1 MLCSLQHVSNLSH
14 GQAEYRRELAASFLH
29 RVLKPVLC
37 LAWLIL
43 FSCAVQA
50 EWKPASPRLLTRW
63 DKDVSPDK
71 VLPEYPRPQFQREH
85 WQSLNGLW
93 DYAITD
99 RKAGIPE
106 KWDGQILVPF
116 AVESALSGVGKT
128 VGPDQVLWYR
138 RKFTVP
144 NTDAWKN
151 HRIQLNFGAVDWSC
165 QVYLNGRELEWGR
178 HTGGYDPFSMYLDM
192 PGVDLKRGG
201 ENELIVRVADPTD
214 GSYQP
219 RGKQVNK
226 PEGIWYTSV
235 TGIWQTVW
243 IEPVPMQPIAGLKV
257 TPDVDKQSVHVEVH
271 AGLEAKEPSQSMV
284 KLEVLDGDKVVATAE
299 GTTQHGQITLNV
311 PLKEPKLWTPE
322 EPHLYGLRVSRVV
335 DVVKT
340 AKVGE
345 FTSDTVTSYFG
356 MRKISLQKDD
366 KGVNRLFL
374 NNKPVFQF
382 GPLDQGWWPDGLY
395 TAPTDE
401 ALKFDIEMTKRLGY
415 NMARKHVKVEPDR
428 WYYWCDKLGLLVWQ
442 DMPSGD
448 KHAQWDPFGRH
459 DNSEITRTQESS
471 DNYNKEWKAI
481 IDALHNHPSIVMW
494 VPFNEA
500 WGQANTVAVTKW
512 TMDYDPSRLVN
523 CASGGNDFPIGHVL
537 DVHRYPGPFL
547 PKITP
552 DRAAVLGEYGGLGL
566 PVEGHTWLDK
576 GNWGY
581 RSFQSKAELA
591 DAYEQLA
598 WQLPEMIGKGLAAAI
613 YTQTT
618 DVEIEVNGLFTY
630 DREVLKFEEERM
642 RKANLRVYGPP
653 PTFKTLVPT
662 SEESAQEWKY
672 TTEQPGKSWSDVG
685 FDDSPWK
692 TGPGGFGH
700 LNPPGSHVRT
710 DWDSPDIW
718 ARRTFELKSVEGVQQ
733 LGLRIHYDEDSD
745 VYLNGVKIAETHGYT
760 VNYVVVP
767 ANAAAKG
774 ALKVGQNLLAVH
786 THQTG
791 GGQYIDVGLVEI
803 RFEK

>member
-1 MLCSLQHVSNLSH
+1 MLRLSLIV
-14 GQAEYRRELAASFLH
+14 LA
-29 RVLKPVLC
+29 
-37 LAWLIL
+37 LIT
-43 FSCAVQA
+43 SQIHA
-50 EWKPASPRLLTRW
+50 EWKPANARLLTRW
-63 DKDVSPDK
+63 AKDVTPDK
-71 VLPEYPRPQFQREH
+71 VLPEYPRPQFQRDN

-99 RKAGIPE
+99 RKSGVPE

-128 VGPDQVLWYR
+128 VGPNQALWYR
-138 RKFTVP
+138 RKFTLDQ
-144 NTDAWKN
+144 NEKTQ
-151 HRIQLNFGAVDWSC
+151 HYRTLLHFGAVDWSC
-165 QVYLNGRELEWGR
+165 QVYLNGQPIEYAR
-178 HTGGYDPFSMYLDM
+178 HTGGYDPFSFYIDHPSSKLNHQ
-192 PGVDLKRGG
+192 G
-201 ENELIVRVADPTD
+201 ENELIVRVLDGTD
-214 GSYQP
+214 SGYQP
-219 RGKQVNK
+219 RGKQVEK
-226 PEGIWYTSV
+226 PNGIWYTSV

-243 IEPVPMQPIAGLKV
+243 IEREPLAAVQGLKI
-257 TPDVDKQSVHVEVH
+257 TPDVDKSSVRVEVK
-271 AGLEAKEPSQSMV
+271 AGLEAKAPLPV
-284 KLEVLDGDKVVATAE
+284 KVRVEVLDGDKVVAKTE
-299 GTTQHGQITLNV
+299 GTTERGSVTLHI
-311 PLKEPKLWTPE
+311 PIPEPQLWSPE
-322 EPHLYGLRVSRVV
+322 TPHLYGLRVSRIQ
-335 DVVKT
+335 DVLKT

-356 MRKISLQKDD
+356 MRKISMQKDD
-366 KGVNRLFL
+366 QGVNRLFL
-374 NNKPVFQF
+374 NNKPYFQF

-448 KHAQWDPFGRH
+448 KHAEWDPFGKF
-459 DNSEITRTQESS
+459 DNTEITRSQESS

-512 TMDYDPSRLVN
+512 TMEYDPSRLVN
-523 CASGGNDFPIGHVL
+523 CASGGNDFPVGHVL

-552 DRAAVLGEYGGLGL
+552 ERAAVLGEYGGLGL

-581 RSFQSKAELA
+581 RSFESKEALA

-618 DVEIEVNGLFTY
+618 DVEVEVNGLFTY
-630 DREVLKFEEERM
+630 DREVLKFEEKRM
-642 RKANLRVYGPP
+642 RAANMRVYGPP

-662 SEESAQEWKY
+662 SEETGQEWRY
-672 TTEQPGKSWSDVG
+672 ITEQPGKSWPDAA
-685 FDDSPWK
+685 FNDSTWK
-692 TGPGGFGH
+692 TGPAGFGH
-700 LNPPGSHVRT
+700 LSPPGSRVRS
-710 DWDSPDIW
+710 DWATPDIW
-718 ARRTFELKSVEGVQQ
+718 ARRTFELKSVDDIQQ
-733 LGLRIHYDEDSD
+733 IGLRIHYDEDSE

-767 ANAAAKG
+767 ANAAAKS
-774 ALKVGQNLLAVH
+774 ALKAGKNVLAVH

-803 RFEK
+803 RFGE

>member
-1 MLCSLQHVSNLSH
+1 MVRLFTFICVLMLGTS
-14 GQAEYRRELAASFLH
+14 AF
-29 RVLKPVLC
+29 
-37 LAWLIL
+37 
-43 FSCAVQA
+43 A
-50 EWKPASPRLLTRW
+50 EWKPANPRLLTRW
-63 DKDVSPDK
+63 AKDVTPDK
-71 VLPEYPRPQFQREH
+71 VLPEYPRPQFQRDN

-99 RKAGIPE
+99 RKSGVPE

-128 VGPDQVLWYR
+128 VGPEQALWYR
-138 RKFTVP
+138 RKFTLDQ
-144 NTDAWKN
+144 NEKTQH
-151 HRIQLNFGAVDWSC
+151 HRTVLHFGAVDWSC
-165 QVYLNGRELEWGR
+165 QVFLNGQPIEYAR
-178 HTGGYDPFSMYLDM
+178 HTGGYDPFSFYIDHPSSKLSYN
-192 PGVDLKRGG
+192 G
-201 ENELIVRVADPTD
+201 ENELIVRVLDNTD
-214 GSYQP
+214 EGYQP
-219 RGKQVNK
+219 RGKQVQK
-226 PEGIWYTSV
+226 PNGIWYTPVS
-235 TGIWQTVW
+235 GIWQTVW
-243 IEPVPMQPIAGLKV
+243 IEREPLAAVQGLKI
-257 TPDVDKQSVHVEVH
+257 TPDVDKSSVRVEVK
-271 AGLEAKEPSQSMV
+271 AGLETKAPAKA
-284 KLEVLDGDKVVATAE
+284 KIKIEVLDGEQVVASAE
-299 GTTQHGQITLNV
+299 GVTERGLVTLDIPV
-311 PLKEPKLWTPE
+311 KEPRLWSPE
-322 EPHLYGLRVSRVV
+322 QPHLYGLRVSRFVDREAVV
-335 DVVKT
+335 
-340 AKVGE
+340 
-345 FTSDTVTSYFG
+345 DTVTSYFG

-366 KGVNRLFL
+366 QGINRLYL
-374 NNKPVFQF
+374 NNKPYFQF

-448 KHAQWDPFGRH
+448 VNAPWDPVGGH
-459 DNSEITRTQESS
+459 DNTELTRSPESM

-512 TMDYDPSRLVN
+512 TMEYDPSRLVN
-523 CASGGNDFPIGHVL
+523 CASGGNDFPVGHVL

-566 PVEGHTWLDK
+566 PVEGHTWLEK

-581 RSFQSKAELA
+581 RSFESKEALA

-598 WQLPEMIGKGLAAAI
+598 WQLPAMISKGLAAAI

-630 DREVLKFEEERM
+630 DREVLKFDEKRM
-642 RKANLRVYGPP
+642 REANLRVYGPP

-662 SEESAQEWKY
+662 SEETAQEWRF
-672 TTEQPGKSWSDVG
+672 TTDQPGKSWPDVA
-685 FDDSPWK
+685 FEDSAWK
-692 TGPGGFGH
+692 TGPAGFGH
-700 LNPPGSHVRT
+700 LNPPGSRVRT
-710 DWDSPDIW
+710 DWATPDIW
-718 ARRTFELKSVEGVQQ
+718 ARREFEVKSPEEVQN
-733 LGLRIHYDEDSD
+733 LGLRIHYDEDSE

-767 ANAAAKG
+767 SNALAKG
-774 ALKVGQNLLAVH
+774 ALKSGKNVLAVH

-791 GGQYIDVGLVEI
+791 GGQYIDVGLVDI

>member
-1 MLCSLQHVSNLSH
+1 MVRLFTFVCVLVLGS
-14 GQAEYRRELAASFLH
+14 AAF
-29 RVLKPVLC
+29 
-37 LAWLIL
+37 
-43 FSCAVQA
+43 A
-50 EWKPASPRLLTRW
+50 EWKPANPRLLTRW
-63 DKDVSPDK
+63 AKDVTPDK
-71 VLPEYPRPQFQREH
+71 VLPEYPRPQFQRDN

-99 RKAGIPE
+99 RKSGIPE

-128 VGPDQVLWYR
+128 VGPDQALWYR
-138 RKFTVP
+138 RKFTLDQ
-144 NTDAWKN
+144 NEKTQH
-151 HRIQLNFGAVDWSC
+151 HRTLLHFGAVDWSC
-165 QVYLNGRELEWGR
+165 QVYLNGQAIEYAR
-178 HTGGYDPFSMYLDM
+178 HTGGYDPFSCFIDHPSSQLSYN
-192 PGVDLKRGG
+192 G
-201 ENELIVRVADPTD
+201 ENELIVRVLDNTD
-214 GSYQP
+214 EGYQP
-219 RGKQVNK
+219 RGKQVQK
-226 PEGIWYTSV
+226 PNGIWYTPVS
-235 TGIWQTVW
+235 GIWQTVW
-243 IEPVPMQPIAGLKV
+243 IEREPIAAVQGLKI
-257 TPDVDKQSVHVEVH
+257 TPDVDKSSVRVEVK
-271 AGLEAKEPSQSMV
+271 AGLETKAPAKAKIKV
-284 KLEVLDGDKVVATAE
+284 EVLDGEQVVATAE
-299 GTTQHGQITLNV
+299 GVTQGGLVTLDIPV
-311 PLKEPKLWTPE
+311 KEPKLWSPE
-322 EPHLYGLRVSRVV
+322 QPHLYGLKVQRVIEVSKGRPPLEQIAV
-335 DVVKT
+335 
-340 AKVGE
+340 
-345 FTSDTVTSYFG
+345 DTVTSYFG

-366 KGVNRLFL
+366 QGINRLFL
-374 NNKPVFQF
+374 NNKPYFQF

-448 KHAQWDPFGRH
+448 VNAPWDPVGGH
-459 DNSEITRTQESS
+459 DNTELTRSPESM

-512 TMDYDPSRLVN
+512 TMEYDSSRLVN
-523 CASGGNDFPIGHVL
+523 CASGGNDFPVGHVL

-552 DRAAVLGEYGGLGL
+552 ERAAVLGEYGGLGL

-581 RSFQSKAELA
+581 RSFESKEALA

-630 DREVLKFEEERM
+630 DREVLKFDEKRM
-642 RKANLRVYGPP
+642 RAANLRVYGPP

-662 SEESAQEWKY
+662 SEETAQEWRF
-672 TTEQPGKSWSDVG
+672 TTDQPGKSWPDTA
-685 FDDSPWK
+685 FDAAAWK

-700 LNPPGSHVRT
+700 LNPPGSRVRT
-710 DWDSPDIW
+710 DWATPDIW
-718 ARRTFELKSVEGVQQ
+718 ARREFEVRSPEEIQS
-733 LGLRIHYDEDSD
+733 LGLRIHYDEDSE

-767 ANAAAKG
+767 ANALAKSS
-774 ALKVGQNLLAVH
+774 LKAGKNILAVH

-791 GGQYIDVGLVEI
+791 GGQYIDVGLVDI

>member
-1 MLCSLQHVSNLSH
+1 MVRALV
-14 GQAEYRRELAASFLH
+14 GW
-29 RVLKPVLC
+29 LC
-37 LAWLIL
+37 LVTFVSPLA
-43 FSCAVQA
+43 A
-50 EWKPASPRLLTRW
+50 EWKPAESRLLTRW
-63 DKDVSPDK
+63 AKDVDPANP
-71 VLPEYPRPQFQREH
+71 LPEYPRPQFQRDT

-99 RKAGIPE
+99 KKSGVPE

-116 AVESALSGVGKT
+116 AIESALSGVGKK

-138 RKFTVP
+138 RTFSVP
-144 NTDAWKN
+144 DTAAWKD
-151 HRIQLNFGAVDWSC
+151 HRIQLNFGAVDWACST
-165 QVYLNGRELEWGR
+165 YLNGKELTWGQ

-201 ENELIVRVADPTD
+201 ENELVVRVSDPTD

-243 IEPVPMQPIAGLKV
+243 IEPVPMRPIARLKI
-257 TPDVDKQSVHVEVH
+257 TPDVDYKSVQVEVL
-271 AGLEAKEPSQSMV
+271 AGLENKEPAKAKV
-284 KLEVLDGDKVVATAE
+284 RVEVLEGDKVVALAE
-299 GTTQHGQITLNV
+299 GMTERGLVTLNI
-311 PLKEPKLWTPE
+311 PIPEPKLWSSDNPF
-322 EPHLYGLRVSRVV
+322 LYDLKVTRVNTVDATRNYGYEVV
-335 DVVKT
+335 H
-340 AKVGE
+340 
-345 FTSDTVTSYFG
+345 SYFG
-356 MRKISLQKDD
+356 MRKIAMQKDA
-366 KGVNRLFL
+366 KGINRLHL
-374 NNKPVFQF
+374 NNEPVFQF

-395 TAPTDE
+395 TAPTDA
-401 ALKFDIEMTKRLGY
+401 ALKFDIEITKKLGF

-448 KHAQWDPFGRH
+448 TNAPWDPVGGH
-459 DNSEITRTQESS
+459 DNTEMTRTQKSS

-481 IDALHNHPSIVMW
+481 MDALHNHPSIVMW

-500 WGQANTVAVTKW
+500 WGQSNTVAVTKW
-512 TMDYDPSRLVN
+512 TMEYDPSRLVN
-523 CASGGNDFPIGHVL
+523 CASGGNDFPVGHVV

-547 PKITP
+547 PKLNA
-552 DRAAVLGEYGGLGL
+552 DRAVVLGEYGGLGM

-581 RSFQSKAELA
+581 RSFDTKDALA
-591 DAYEQLA
+591 DAYDQLA
-598 WQLPEMIGKGLAAAI
+598 YQLPEMIAGGLSAAI

-618 DVEIEVNGLFTY
+618 DVEVEVNGLFTY
-630 DREVLKFEEERM
+630 DREVSKFDEARM
-642 RKANLRVYGPP
+642 RATNLRVYGPP
-653 PTFKTLVPT
+653 PRSVVIVPT
-662 SEESAQEWKY
+662 SEETEQTWHY
-672 TTEQPGKSWSDVG
+672 TTETPADGWETAA
-685 FDDSPWK
+685 FDDSAWK
-692 TGPGGFGH
+692 TGPAGFGN

-710 DWDSPDIW
+710 TWDTENIW
-718 ARRTFELKSVEGVQQ
+718 ARRTFELKSLDEIEN
-733 LGLRIHYDEDSD
+733 LALRIHYDEDTE

-767 ANAAAKG
+767 ANAGAKG
-774 ALKVGQNLLAVH
+774 ALKVGQNLLSIH

-791 GGQYIDVGLVEI
+791 GGQYIDVGIVDM
-803 RFEK
+803 RYEKLSDGNSPR

>member
-1 MLCSLQHVSNLSH
+1 MVRAFVSS
-14 GQAEYRRELAASFLH
+14 
-29 RVLKPVLC
+29 LC
-37 LAWLIL
+37 LLVL
-43 FSCAVQA
+43 TSSLMA
-50 EWKPASPRLLTRW
+50 EWKPANPRLMTRW
-63 DKDVSPDK
+63 AKDVTPDK
-71 VLPEYPRPQFQREH
+71 VLPEYPRPQFQRDN

-99 RKAGIPE
+99 RKAGVPE

-116 AVESALSGVGKT
+116 AVESSLSGVGKT
-128 VGPDQVLWYR
+128 VEPDQALWYR
-138 RKFTVP
+138 RKFTLDQ
-144 NTDAWKN
+144 NEKTKQ
-151 HRIQLNFGAVDWSC
+151 HRTLLHFGAVDWSC
-165 QVYLNGRELEWGR
+165 QIYLNGQPIEYAR
-178 HTGGYDPFSMYLDM
+178 HTGGYDPFSFYIDHPASKLN
-192 PGVDLKRGG
+192 VDG
-201 ENELIVRVADPTD
+201 ENELIVRVLDNTD
-214 GSYQP
+214 AGYQP
-219 RGKQVNK
+219 RGKQVEK
-226 PEGIWYTSV
+226 PNGIWYTSV

-243 IEPVPMQPIAGLKV
+243 IEREPLMAVQGLKI
-257 TPDVDKQSVHVEVH
+257 TPDVDKSSVRVEVKG
-271 AGLEAKEPSQSMV
+271 GLENKAPAKAKIKV
-284 KLEVLDGDKVVATAE
+284 EVLDEEQVVATAE
-299 GTTQHGQITLNV
+299 GVTERGFVTLDIPV
-311 PLKEPKLWTPE
+311 KEPKLWSPE
-322 EPHLYGLRVSRVV
+322 QPHLYGLRVSRVV
-335 DVVKT
+335 DIIRGDKNGEAVV
-340 AKVGE
+340 
-345 FTSDTVTSYFG
+345 DTVTSYFG

-366 KGVNRLFL
+366 QGINRLYL
-374 NNKPVFQF
+374 NNKPYFQF

-448 KHAQWDPFGRH
+448 KHAEWDPFGKF
-459 DNSEITRTQESS
+459 DNSEITRSQESS

-481 IDALHNHPSIVMW
+481 IDALHNHPSLVMW

-512 TMDYDPSRLVN
+512 TMEYDPSRLVN
-523 CASGGNDFPIGHVL
+523 CASGGNDFPVGHVL

-581 RSFQSKAELA
+581 RSFESKEALA

-630 DREVLKFEEERM
+630 DREVLKFDEKRM
-642 RKANLRVYGPP
+642 RAANLRVYGPP

-662 SEESAQEWKY
+662 SEETAQEWRFI
-672 TTEQPGKSWSDVG
+672 TEQPGKNWPDAA
-685 FDDSPWK
+685 FDDSAWK
-692 TGPGGFGH
+692 TGPAGFGH

-710 DWDSPDIW
+710 DWASPDIW
-718 ARRTFELKSVEGVQQ
+718 ARREFEIKSPEEIQN
-733 LGLRIHYDEDSD
+733 LGLRIHYDEDSE

-767 ANAAAKG
+767 ANALAKG
-774 ALKVGQNLLAVH
+774 TLKAGKNLLAVH

-791 GGQYIDVGLVEI
+791 GGQYIDVGLVDI

>member
-1 MLCSLQHVSNLSH
+1 MVRAFISS
-14 GQAEYRRELAASFLH
+14 
-29 RVLKPVLC
+29 LC
-37 LAWLIL
+37 LLVFTSSL
-43 FSCAVQA
+43 LA
-50 EWKPASPRLLTRW
+50 EWKPANPRLLTRW
-63 DKDVSPDK
+63 AKDVTPDK
-71 VLPEYPRPQFQREH
+71 VLPEYPRPQFQRDN

-99 RKAGIPE
+99 RKSGVPE
-106 KWDGQILVPF
+106 RWDGQILVPF
-116 AVESALSGVGKT
+116 AIESALSGVGKT

-138 RKFTVP
+138 RKFTLDQ
-144 NTDAWKN
+144 NEKTKGYRTLL
-151 HRIQLNFGAVDWSC
+151 HFGAVDWSS
-165 QVYLNGRELEWGR
+165 QIYLNGQPIEYAR
-178 HTGGYDPFSMYLDM
+178 HTGGYDPFSFYIDHPSSKLSYN
-192 PGVDLKRGG
+192 G
-201 ENELIVRVADPTD
+201 ENELIVRVLDNTD
-214 GSYQP
+214 EGYQP
-219 RGKQVNK
+219 RGKQVEK
-226 PEGIWYTSV
+226 PNGIWYTSV

-243 IEPVPMQPIAGLKV
+243 IEREPMLAVQGLKV
-257 TPDVDKQSVHVEVH
+257 TPDVDKSSVRVEVK
-271 AGLEAKEPSQSMV
+271 AGLETKAPAKSKIKV
-284 KLEVLDGDKVVATAE
+284 EVLDGEQVVATAE
-299 GTTQHGQITLNV
+299 GVTERGSVTMDIPV
-311 PLKEPKLWTPE
+311 KEPKLWSPE
-322 EPHLYGLRVSRVV
+322 QPDLYGLRVSRVV
-335 DVVKT
+335 DIIRGDKNGEAVV
-340 AKVGE
+340 
-345 FTSDTVTSYFG
+345 DTVTSYFG

-366 KGVNRLFL
+366 QGINRLFL
-374 NNKPVFQF
+374 NNKPYFQF

-448 KHAQWDPFGRH
+448 KHAEWDPFGKF
-459 DNSEITRTQESS
+459 DNTEITRSQESS
-471 DNYNKEWKAI
+471 DNFNKEWKAI

-512 TMDYDPSRLVN
+512 TMEYDPSRLVN
-523 CASGGNDFPIGHVL
+523 CASGGNDFPVGHVL

-581 RSFQSKAELA
+581 RSFESKEALA

-618 DVEIEVNGLFTY
+618 DVEIEVNGLFSY
-630 DREVLKFEEERM
+630 DREVLKFDEKRM
-642 RKANLRVYGPP
+642 RAANLRVYGPP

-662 SEESAQEWKY
+662 SEETAQEWRFI
-672 TTEQPGKSWSDVG
+672 TEQPGKSWPDAA
-685 FDDSPWK
+685 FDDSAWK
-692 TGPGGFGH
+692 TGPAGFGH
-700 LNPPGSHVRT
+700 LNPPGSRVRT
-710 DWDSPDIW
+710 DWSTPDIW
-718 ARRTFELKSVEGVQQ
+718 ARREFEINSPDEIQNI
-733 LGLRIHYDEDSD
+733 GLRIHYDEDSE

-767 ANAAAKG
+767 ANALAKG
-774 ALKVGQNLLAVH
+774 ALKAGKNVLAVH

-791 GGQYIDVGLVEI
+791 GGQYIDVGLVDI

>member
-1 MLCSLQHVSNLSH
+1 MVRALV
-14 GQAEYRRELAASFLH
+14 GW
-29 RVLKPVLC
+29 LC
-37 LAWLIL
+37 LMA
-43 FSCAVQA
+43 FTSVVSA
-50 EWKPASPRLLTRW
+50 EWKPAGSRLMTRW
-63 DKDVSPDK
+63 AKDVDPANP
-71 VLPEYPRPQFQREH
+71 LPEYPRPQFQRET

-99 RKAGIPE
+99 KTSGIPE

-128 VGPDQVLWYR
+128 IGPDQVLWYR

-144 NTDAWKN
+144 DTEAWKD
-151 HRIQLNFGAVDWSC
+151 HRIQLNFGAVDWACST
-165 QVYLNGRELEWGR
+165 YLNGKELTWGR

-192 PGVDLKRGG
+192 PEVDLKRGSSGADIPVGQSG
-201 ENELIVRVADPTD
+201 ENELIVRVSDPTD
-214 GSYQP
+214 GSFQP

-243 IEPVPMQPIAGLKV
+243 IEPVPMRPIATIKIV
-257 TPDVDKQSVHVEVH
+257 PNVDQKSVRVDVS
-271 AGLEAKEPSQSMV
+271 AGLETKEPRATNV
-284 KLEVLDGDKVVATAE
+284 LVEVIDGEHVVAQGKGVNE
-299 GTTQHGQITLNV
+299 RGQIGLDISI
-311 PLKEPKLWTPE
+311 PEPKLWSPDS
-322 EPHLYGLRVSRVV
+322 PHLYGLRVTRLDDIFRPKKSGEITV
-335 DVVKT
+335 D
-340 AKVGE
+340 
-345 FTSDTVTSYFG
+345 SVTSYFG
-356 MRKISLQKDD
+356 MRKIAMQKDA
-366 KGVNRLFL
+366 KGVNRMHL

-401 ALKFDIEMTKRLGY
+401 ALKFDIEMTKRLGF

-448 KHAQWDPFGRH
+448 TNAPWDPVGGH
-459 DNSEITRTQESS
+459 DNTEMTRTPESS

-481 IDALHNHPSIVMW
+481 MDALHNHPSIVMW

-512 TMDYDPSRLVN
+512 TMEYDPSRLVN
-523 CASGGNDFPIGHVL
+523 CASGGNDFPVGHVL

-547 PKITP
+547 PKVTP
-552 DRAAVLGEYGGLGL
+552 ERAAVLGEYGGLGL

-581 RSFQSKAELA
+581 RSFESKEALA

-598 WQLPEMIGKGLAAAI
+598 FQLPEMIGNGLTAAI

-618 DVEIEVNGLFTY
+618 DVEIETNGLFTY
-630 DREVLKFEEERM
+630 DREVLKFEEKRM
-642 RKANLRVYGPP
+642 REANLRVYGPP

-662 SEESAQEWKY
+662 SEE
-672 TTEQPGKSWSDVG
+672 TEQMWRYSTENEAPAGWETAN
-685 FDDSPWK
+685 FDDSRWK
-692 TGPGGFGH
+692 LGPAGFGN

-710 DWDSPDIW
+710 TWDTSDIW
-718 ARRTFELKSVEGVQQ
+718 ARHNFEIKSVDDIQN
-733 LGLRIHYDEDSD
+733 LGLRMHYDEDTE
-745 VYLNGVKIAETHGYT
+745 VYLNGVKIAETLGYT
-760 VNYVVVP
+760 VNYVIVLT
-767 ANAAAKG
+767 NADAKG
-774 ALKVGQNLLAVH
+774 ALKVGQNLLAIH

-791 GGQYIDVGLVEI
+791 GGQYIDVGIVDL
-803 RFEK
+803 RYEK

>member
-1 MLCSLQHVSNLSH
+1 MFRSLSLVC
-14 GQAEYRRELAASFLH
+14 
-29 RVLKPVLC
+29 LC
-37 LAWLIL
+37 LISSTL
-43 FSCAVQA
+43 FA
-50 EWKPASPRLLTRW
+50 EWKPANPRLVTRW
-63 DKDVSPDK
+63 AKDVTPDK
-71 VLPEYPRPQFQREH
+71 VLPEYPRPQYQRDN

-99 RKAGIPE
+99 RKSGIPE

-116 AVESALSGVGKT
+116 AVESALSGVGKS
-128 VGPDQVLWYR
+128 VGPEQALWYR
-138 RKFTVP
+138 RKFTLDQ
-144 NTDAWKN
+144 NEQTQH
-151 HRIQLNFGAVDWSC
+151 HRTLLHFGAVDWSC
-165 QVYLNGRELEWGR
+165 QVYLNGLPIEYAR
-178 HTGGYDPFSMYLDM
+178 HTGGYDPFSFYIDHPSSKLSYN
-192 PGVDLKRGG
+192 G
-201 ENELIVRVADPTD
+201 ENELIVRVLDNTD
-214 GSYQP
+214 EGYQP
-219 RGKQVNK
+219 RGKQVQK
-226 PEGIWYTSV
+226 PNGIWYTPVS
-235 TGIWQTVW
+235 GIWQTVW
-243 IEPVPMQPIAGLKV
+243 IEREPLAAVQGLKI
-257 TPDVDKQSVHVEVH
+257 TPDVDKSSVRVEVK
-271 AGLEAKEPSQSMV
+271 AGLETKAPTNAKIKV
-284 KLEVLDGDKVVATAE
+284 EVLDGEQVVATAE
-299 GTTQHGQITLNV
+299 GVTERGLVTLDIPV
-311 PLKEPKLWTPE
+311 KEPKLWSPE
-322 EPHLYGLRVSRVV
+322 QPHLYGLRVSRFVNREAV
-335 DVVKT
+335 
-340 AKVGE
+340 A
-345 FTSDTVTSYFG
+345 DTVTSYFG

-366 KGVNRLFL
+366 QGINRLYL
-374 NNKPVFQF
+374 NNKPYFQF

-401 ALKFDIEMTKRLGY
+401 ALKFDVEMTKRLGY

-448 KHAQWDPFGRH
+448 KSAEWDPFGKF
-459 DNSEITRTQESS
+459 DNSEITRSQESS
-471 DNYNKEWKAI
+471 DNYSKEWKAI

-512 TMDYDPSRLVN
+512 TMEYDPSRLVN
-523 CASGGNDFPIGHVL
+523 CASGGNDFPVGHVL

-581 RSFQSKAELA
+581 RSFESKEALA

-630 DREVLKFEEERM
+630 DREVLKFEEHRM
-642 RKANLRVYGPP
+642 RAANLRVYGPP
-653 PTFKTLVPT
+653 PTFKTIVPT
-662 SEESAQEWKY
+662 SEEGIGQHWKY
-672 TTEQPGKSWSDVG
+672 TTAKPADGWETFEYKEPVTSP
-685 FDDSPWK
+685 PWK
-692 TGPGGFGH
+692 FGIGGFGN

-710 DWDSPDIW
+710 TWDTPDIW
-718 ARRTFELKSVEGVQQ
+718 ARRTFELKSIDDIQQ
-733 LGLRIHYDEDSD
+733 LGLRIHYDEDTE
-745 VYLNGVKIAETHGYT
+745 VYLNGVKIAQTHGYT

-767 ANAAAKG
+767 ANALAKG
-774 ALKVGQNLLAVH
+774 ALKAGQNVLAIH

-791 GGQYIDVGLVEI
+791 GGQYIDVGLVDI
-803 RFEK
+803 RYEK

>member
-1 MLCSLQHVSNLSH
+1 MVRLFPFICVLMLGTST
-14 GQAEYRRELAASFLH
+14 F
-29 RVLKPVLC
+29 
-37 LAWLIL
+37 
-43 FSCAVQA
+43 A
-50 EWKPASPRLLTRW
+50 EWKPANPRLLTRW
-63 DKDVSPDK
+63 AKDVTPDK
-71 VLPEYPRPQFQREH
+71 VLPEYPRPQFQRDK

-99 RKAGIPE
+99 RKSGVPE

-128 VGPDQVLWYR
+128 VGPDQALWYR
-138 RKFTVP
+138 RKFTLDQ
-144 NTDAWKN
+144 NEKTQH
-151 HRIQLNFGAVDWSC
+151 HRTLLHFGAVDWSC
-165 QVYLNGRELEWGR
+165 QVYLNGQPIEYAR
-178 HTGGYDPFSMYLDM
+178 HTGGYDPFSFYIDHPSSKLSYN
-192 PGVDLKRGG
+192 G
-201 ENELIVRVADPTD
+201 ENELIVRVLDNTD
-214 GSYQP
+214 EGYQP
-219 RGKQVNK
+219 RGKQVQK
-226 PEGIWYTSV
+226 PNGIWYTPVS
-235 TGIWQTVW
+235 GIWQTVW
-243 IEPVPMQPIAGLKV
+243 IEREPLAAVQGLKI
-257 TPDVDKQSVHVEVH
+257 TPDVDKSSVRVEVK
-271 AGLEAKEPSQSMV
+271 AGLETKAPSKAKIKV
-284 KLEVLDGDKVVATAE
+284 EVLDGEQVVATAE
-299 GTTQHGQITLNV
+299 GVTERGLVALDIPV
-311 PLKEPKLWTPE
+311 KEPKLWSPE
-322 EPHLYGLRVSRVV
+322 QPHLYALKVQRVIEVSKGRPQSEQIAV
-335 DVVKT
+335 
-340 AKVGE
+340 
-345 FTSDTVTSYFG
+345 DTVTSYFG

-366 KGVNRLFL
+366 QGINRLYL
-374 NNKPVFQF
+374 NNKPYFQF

-448 KHAQWDPFGRH
+448 KHAEWDPFGKF
-459 DNSEITRTQESS
+459 DNTEITRSQESS
-471 DNYNKEWKAI
+471 DNFNKEWKAI

-512 TMDYDPSRLVN
+512 TMEYDPSRLVN
-523 CASGGNDFPIGHVL
+523 CASGGNDFPVGHVL

-581 RSFQSKAELA
+581 RSFESKEALA

-598 WQLPEMIGKGLAAAI
+598 WQLPEMIGKGLSAAI

-630 DREVLKFEEERM
+630 DREVLKFDEKRM
-642 RKANLRVYGPP
+642 REANLRVYGPP

-662 SEESAQEWKY
+662 SEENAQEWRY
-672 TTEQPGKSWSDVG
+672 ITHDANPVGWELPSDNKDKFWNVG
-685 FDDSPWK
+685 V
-692 TGPGGFGH
+692 GGFGN

-710 DWDSPDIW
+710 KWDTPDIW
-718 ARRTFELKSVEGVQQ
+718 ARRTFELKSIDDIQN
-733 LGLRIHYDEDSD
+733 LGLRIHYDEDTE
-745 VYLNGVKIAETHGYT
+745 VYLNGVKIAQTHGYT

-767 ANAAAKG
+767 ASAAAKG

-791 GGQYIDVGLVEI
+791 GGQYIDVGLVDI